1 MLDQAGLAAALR
13 RAGGPASRGAAPA
26 AAAPEALPEA
36 PAAAAQLLML
46 LLDQPPVEDA
56 ARNSLIVAWLWR
68 AARSGVR
75 APHATLPALL
85 EIARGDADVAGI
97 LPRVWGT
104 RGTWLQGHVDAPLG
118 APGAE
123 PALDRSAMAL
133 PERVAELAFL
143 RRFDPPAG
151 LQRLEADWDGLA
163 ARERAGLIR
172 ELVAGLSSADES
184 FLEAALDDK
193 AKTVRGA
200 AADLLRR
207 LPGSAFATRMGRRL
221 RGALVVE
228 RHPGAAPSIEL
239 REPEELDDDAARD
252 GLTDAAEILD
262 AIVAAAPL
270 EVWREGTGL
279 PIFQIAAVVP
289 ERFLGPLTAAAQAQ
303 ADRPFAEALYR
314 RAPDDHLLPL
324 LSDDSLT
331 EAIVPLLNPH
341 HPRARTAG
349 ATIAHAPRPWPLRLA
364 TSVLSTL
371 HGYDDPLRYF
381 RQQVGPL
388 LLEGLPVSALG
399 AARRTADSTFGTASY
414 RRSLLHAIQHLTF
427 VQSIE
432 EAFS

>member
-1 MLDQAGLAAALR
+1 
-13 RAGGPASRGAAPA
+13 
-26 AAAPEALPEA
+26 
-36 PAAAAQLLML
+36 
-46 LLDQPPVEDA
+46 
-56 ARNSLIVAWLWR
+56 
-68 AARSGVR
+68 
-75 APHATLPALL
+75 
-85 EIARGDADVAGI
+85 
-97 LPRVWGT
+97 
-104 RGTWLQGHVDAPLG
+104 
-118 APGAE
+118 
-123 PALDRSAMAL
+123 MAL

-143 RRFDPPAG
+143 RSVDPPAG
-151 LQRLEADWDGLA
+151 LRRLEADWDGLA

-172 ELVAGLSSADES
+172 ELATGLSPADEP

-193 AKTVRGA
+193 AKTVRA
-200 AADLLRR
+200 AASDLLRR
-207 LPGSAFATRMGRRL
+207 LPESAFATRMGRRL
-221 RGALVVE
+221 RRALVVE

-239 REPEELDDDAARD
+239 RAPEELDDDAARD
-252 GLTDAAEILD
+252 GLKAQTDAADAEILD

-279 PIFQIAAVVP
+279 PIFQIVAVVP
-289 ERFLGPLTAAAQAQ
+289 ERFLRPLTAAAQAQ

-388 LLEGLPVSALG
+388 LVEGLPVSALG
-399 AARRTADSTFGTASY
+399 AARRTADNSFGTTSY